1 MVLLLTCVINYS
13 REYKLGAQAMTESI
27 DIAAGAA
34 AFGDGR
40 HPTTAMILMALEALD
55 AGQFHPR
62 RICDMGAGSGI
73 LSLRAAQKFPD
84 ATILAADSA
93 QDAVAAIA
101 ENAATNQQPQILP
114 VHANSFRHP
123 TLATHAPYDLIMM
136 NILAEPLLS
145 LAADAVAALAQE
157 GILMLS
163 GILLWQQEQLIDAYA
178 GLGLDLTHRLQQ
190 GDWITLLWV
199 KTKAPL
205 PHLGERLGDQPL

>member
-1 MVLLLTCVINYS
+1 
-13 REYKLGAQAMTESI
+13 MTESI
-27 DIAAGAA
+27 DIATGAG

-40 HPTTAMILMALEALD
+40 HPTTAMMLMALDALD

-84 ATILAADSA
+84 AMLLAADSE
-93 QDAVAAIA
+93 QVAVAAIT
-101 ENAATNQQPQILP
+101 ENAAINQRPQILP
-114 VHANSFRHP
+114 VYANSFRHP
-123 TLATHAPYDLIMM
+123 TLTAHAPYDLIMM
-136 NILAEPLLS
+136 NILAEPLLA
-145 LAADAVAALAQE
+145 LAAEAVAALAEE

-178 GLGLDLTHRLQQ
+178 GLGLDLTHRMQQ
-190 GDWITLLWV
+190 GDWVTLLWV

-205 PHLGERLGDQPL
+205 PRSGERLGNHPS